1 MGQTKDITLLHL
13 NDVYHISNAEQVAR
27 FATVLANPQYITQD
41 VSVPD
46 HQLRLFS
53 GDVFSPSLEASVLR
67 GGHIPTILNAMK
79 IDVACYGNHDF
90 DFGEDRLVELSKITK
105 FPWMLTNVLRRDSQ
119 STRGR
124 NDGLLALAHEYVI
137 REVGGLKV
145 GFIGLAG
152 TDWPSNCQHLPSCTI
167 CDPASVAR
175 TTARY
180 LRESKKCDL
189 VIALTHMR
197 LAEDIAVSQN
207 TRAGSGR
214 VDLILGGHDH
224 DVVQRSSTDS
234 NNDPRV
240 HRPGLTSGSATE
252 ICCTEGDIRII
263 KSGTDWNGLSML
275 RLTISKRADG
285 KSSIS
290 KSKLYQIADLKSLP
304 NYADIPPCPI
314 TMKAIT
320 DVQIKVARLV
330 EKPLV
335 MTAVPLEGRSRIVRS
350 QESNLG
356 NMLADVVR
364 FFYNTDIAFVNSGAI
379 RCDRIIDPGT
389 HEPLRIRDII
399 DISPFDNAFVIKRV
413 SGHVLAAA
421 LENSVS
427 DAHTDGRFLHV
438 SGLTMVVDWSR
449 PEGQRVGDIMY
460 IPKHG
465 LRRAVLSRDMY
476 TVAMVDFIASG
487 FDGYSCFR
495 NCETLLEAEGSMTDT
510 NLLLQVFEADGRGDG
525 SGQQLDE
532 AVEGIRRARKAVVR
546 GRHPLKG
553 LPVISP
559 LVEDRIRVNTPNL

>member
-1 MGQTKDITLLHL
+1 MAQTKGITLLHF
-13 NDVYHISNAEQVAR
+13 NDVYHISDADQVAR
-27 FATVLANPQYITQD
+27 FATVLANPRYITDD
-41 VSVPD
+41 VSAPD

-67 GGHIPTILNAMK
+67 GEHIPTILNAMN

-90 DFGEDRLVELSKITK
+90 DFGEDRLVELSRITK

-119 STRGR
+119 STQGR
-124 NDGLLALAHEYVI
+124 DDKLLALAHKYII
-137 REVGGLKV
+137 REVGGLKI

-167 CDPASVAR
+167 CEPATVAR
-175 TTARY
+175 TTARH
-180 LRESKKCDL
+180 LRESEKCDL

-197 LAEDIAVSQN
+197 LAEDIAVLQN
-207 TRAGSGR
+207 TKTGSGR

-224 DVVQRSSTDS
+224 DVVQRSSTDF

-240 HRPGLTSGSATE
+240 RHPGFTSGSATG
-252 ICCTEGDIRII
+252 IFCTEGDIRII
-263 KSGTDWNGLSML
+263 KSGTDWNGLSVL
-275 RLTISKRADG
+275 RLTVPKQADG
-285 KSSIS
+285 TTSIS
-290 KSKLYQIADLKSLP
+290 NLKLYQVADLKSLP
-304 NYADIPPCPI
+304 NYANIRPCPI
-314 TMKAIT
+314 TVKAIT
-320 DVQIKVARLV
+320 DVQTKIAKLV

-335 MTAVPLEGRSRIVRS
+335 ITSIPLEGRFRIIRSR
-350 QESNLG
+350 ETNLG

-379 RCDRIIDPGT
+379 RCDRIIDSGT
-389 HEPLRIRDII
+389 DEPLRIRDII

-413 SGHVLAAA
+413 SGQILAAS

-460 IPKHG
+460 VPKHG
-465 LRRAVLSRDMY
+465 PRRAALSRDFY

-495 NCETLLEAEGSMTDT
+495 HCETLLEAEGSMTDT

-525 SGQQLDE
+525 SFQQLDE
-532 AVEGIRRARKAVVR
+532 AVEGIKRARKVVIR
-546 GRHPLKG
+546 GRHPTKG

-559 LVEDRIRVNTPNL
+559 SVEGRIRVVTSNL